1 MEHQITDEV
10 VRQYMESAVN
20 HMETDPD
27 KLHAITVCNMLKLSS
42 LNMLHTFVKEICN
55 CFYLQNVF
63 AATTLTNHLF
73 ECMVK
78 FTLAFIEGG
87 GKKVF
92 GIADFG
98 NIFEKEFALYGEE
111 DLGRNIKTLYDKHII
126 SKELRGRLLYLKNKY
141 RNPYSH
147 ASNNNYVKKATTTIY
162 AADINKPTE
171 MENRIVNVTGNPF
184 LLIDARKAFLQRHAL
199 PYFVEICK
207 YLRYFD
213 EEIGKLYKS

>member
-1 MEHQITDEV
+1 MGHQITEEV
-10 VRQYMESAVN
+10 IHQYMEGAVN
-20 HMETDPD
+20 HMETNPD
-27 KLHAITVCNMLKLSS
+27 KLHTITVCKMLKLRS
-42 LNMLHTFVKEICN
+42 LKMLYTFVEEICN

-87 GKKVF
+87 GKKAYGV
-92 GIADFG
+92 ADFE

-111 DLGRNIKTLYDKHII
+111 DLGKNIKTLYDKHVIPE
-126 SKELRGRLLYLKNKY
+126 KLRDRLLYLKNIY

-147 ASNNNYVKKATTTIY
+147 ASNNNYVKEATTNIC
-162 AADINKPTE
+162 AADINKLTE